1 MSPKSKREKRAPMR
15 FQPWKEGDAHSPMSV
30 RRQKS
35 KQKAEQKK
43 FREMRKQKEATDSAK
58 EGSSTGDAVQG
69 PDKQAQ
75 VKKLQN
81 ITTSSKK
88 SKHNK

>member
-43 FREMRKQKEATDSAK
+43 FREMRKEINKAK
-58 EGSSTGDAVQG
+58 QEIIDGE
-69 PDKQAQ
+69 
-75 VKKLQN
+75 
-81 ITTSSKK
+81 TTFSFLLE
-88 SKHNK
+88 NYQ